1 MSIINQVR
9 FSLIIILINIFT
21 FSCATHQMAS
31 SYTSWDDSVNENSK
45 EVRKIIFSASISL
58 SVKNL
63 DTTNVY
69 LQKIAKKYEGYAQE
83 VGTYSTTLRVKSTSL
98 EQAIREIEELGKVK
112 SKQITGTDV
121 TEDFLD
127 CTIRLE
133 NAEKS
138 RQRYLQ
144 LLEKAE
150 DVQGMLLIEKEL
162 ERLNGTIEKLKG
174 KINRINHLSDYSTIT
189 IKLYKKEKLG
199 ILGYAFA
206 GVYYTIKWLFVR

>member
-1 MSIINQVR
+1 MNKIKQVGHS
-9 FSLIIILINIFT
+9 FIILLISIFT
-21 FSCATHQMAS
+21 FSCATHHTAS
-31 SYTSWDDSVNENSK
+31 SYTSWDNAVNDKSQ
-45 EVRKIIFSASISL
+45 EVRKIIFSASVSL

-69 LQKIAKKYEGYAQE
+69 LQKIAKKYEGYTQE
-83 VGTYSTTLRVKSTSL
+83 VGTYSTILRVKSTSL
-98 EQAIREIEELGKVK
+98 NEAIQEIENLGKVK
-112 SKQITGTDV
+112 SKQINGEDV
-121 TEDFLD
+121 TDDFLD
-127 CTIRLE
+127 YTIRLE

-162 ERLNGTIEKLKG
+162 ERLNGTIETLKG

-189 IKLYKKEKLG
+189 IKLQKKEKLG

-206 GVYYTIKWLFVR
+206 GLYYSIKWLFVR